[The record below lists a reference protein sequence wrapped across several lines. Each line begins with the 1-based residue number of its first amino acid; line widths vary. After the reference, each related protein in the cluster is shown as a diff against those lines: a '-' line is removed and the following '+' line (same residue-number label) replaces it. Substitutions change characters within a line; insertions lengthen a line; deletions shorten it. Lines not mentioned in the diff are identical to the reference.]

1 LKSAFRAVFN
11 FLPFLI
17 IISLSCGGPGRIDK
31 LNVSGDSL
39 QPILN
44 VRFLDDTGSL
54 LGQGVVLLEPC
65 GMTVNNLGEIY
76 VSDRESNALI
86 KLSADFD
93 LLSFEGGVGNDLG
106 EFNRPSGIGC
116 DAAMN
121 VYVADS
127 GNRRIQILDRNL
139 RPAKEIREYFEKDGT
154 ARNYALPEDVAVD
167 LEGNLWVAD
176 DDKVLKINP
185 FNELELELSYDSIE
199 RLDIGRA
206 VSVAISPAG
215 NVVIGDSGNRKIYI
229 VTSYGNLLSEFPVPS
244 VSSAEWEDNNI
255 IWVCGT
261 GKGIVSVYD
270 ISGNVIYI
278 LSEPGYLS
286 RPSSLAF
293 SKSGVV
299 LVADGG
305 RRDIS
310 RFEIIRNKA
319 AQSEK

>member
-1 LKSAFRAVFN
+1 MR
-11 FLPFLI
+11 
-17 IISLSCGGPGRIDK
+17 
-31 LNVSGDSL
+31 
-39 QPILN
+39 
-44 VRFLDDTGSL
+44 
-54 LGQGVVLLEPC
+54 EPY
-65 GMTVNNLGEIY
+65 GITVNNLGEIY
-76 VSDRESNALI
+76 VSDRESNALT
-86 KLSADFD
+86 KLSGDFE

-106 EFNRPSGIGC
+106 EFNRPSGISC

-139 RPAKEIREYFEKDGT
+139 HPAKEIKEYFEKDGT
-154 ARNYALPEDVAVD
+154 ARKFDLPEDVAVD

-206 VSVAISPAG
+206 VSVAVSPSG

-244 VSSAEWEDNNI
+244 VSSAEWEGNNV
-255 IWVCGT
+255 IWICGA
-261 GKGIVSVYD
+261 GKGTISVYD
-270 ISGNVIYI
+270 MSGNLLYKM
-278 LSEPGYLS
+278 SEPGSLS

-293 SKSGVV
+293 SKSGAV

-305 RRDIS
+305 RRYIS
-310 RFEIIRNKA
+310 RFEIIRNRA